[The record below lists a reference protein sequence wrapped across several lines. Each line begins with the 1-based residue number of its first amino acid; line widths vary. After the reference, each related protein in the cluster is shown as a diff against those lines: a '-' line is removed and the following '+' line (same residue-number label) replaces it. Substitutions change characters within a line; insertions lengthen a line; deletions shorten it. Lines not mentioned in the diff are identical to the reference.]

1 MEFDWGAYPAL
12 IQVSLGY
19 SEEEGTFPRV
29 THPSAAHPEGCAR
42 LACVKPAASVR
53 SEPGSNSQVESACA
67 LLDSRTSAHRPDPQG
82 PGPKRHR
89 LSCTV
94 PLTGSRWPTNGEA
107 DTHIIGFPL
116 VSRHADVRPSNEPNR
131 PHIPSSSQSVQRAP
145 EKRQHIAPDL
155 SATRCPLT
163 DFTAALQPLRGHS
176 LR

>member
-1 MEFDWGAYPAL
+1 MIL
-12 IQVSLGY
+12 RSSSSLL
-19 SEEEGTFPRV
+19 EG
-29 THPSAAHPEGCAR
+29 GCAR

-67 LLDSRTSAHRPDPQG
+67 LLDSRTSAHRPNPQG

-116 VSRHADVRPSNEPNR
+116 VSRYAKRPAAETNQTARISLHLNQ
-131 PHIPSSSQSVQRAP
+131 SSQRAP
-145 EKRQHIAPDL
+145 EKRQHIALNL
-155 SATRCPLT
+155 SATRCPCLRNP
-163 DFTAALQPLRGHS
+163 ALRRCRPR
-176 LR
+176 